1 MFFKKGNSGGL
12 FQKGSQLLH
21 HGMKGVRDV
30 ASLAD
35 NPLFAPALATVA
47 PELLPAYGAIKASG
61 VLQRLKH

>member
-1 MFFKKGNSGGL
+1 MFFKKRNSGGL
-12 FQKGSQLLH
+12 FQKGSQVFH
-21 HGMKGVRDV
+21 NGVKGLATV
-30 ASLAD
+30 AD